1 VRARRSTAK
10 ITTDK
15 GLTMPNRASR
25 MRTAC
30 LAVLLLAAALP
41 GAARPA
47 DDAPAADRATLTV
60 ADFDLA
66 AHAGKVVLVDFWA
79 SWCKPC
85 QVSLPWL
92 SRLAAEHSEDLVVL
106 AVNLDRNLAAA
117 ERMLADIDPHVV
129 VIHDPKGELAGRYDL
144 AGMPTSFLY
153 DRAGVLRATH
163 VGFLPAEADARKAEI
178 IALLDAKE

>member
-66 AHAGKVVLVDFWA
+66 APARYRCRGFRAWPPNIPKTWW
-79 SWCKPC
+79 SWP
-85 QVSLPWL
+85 
-92 SRLAAEHSEDLVVL
+92 
-106 AVNLDRNLAAA
+106 
-117 ERMLADIDPHVV
+117 
-129 VIHDPKGELAGRYDL
+129 
-144 AGMPTSFLY
+144 
-153 DRAGVLRATH
+153 
-163 VGFLPAEADARKAEI
+163 
-178 IALLDAKE
+178 